1 MQYVVSITAI
11 VACLLYPVCFA
22 GRKETPAPPVMLSI
36 AALLAGTVELFD
48 LLAFYNPDNVYTLK
62 RVCLVVETLLPAALL
77 WFALTYARVCE
88 TGYISSF
95 NKCVL
100 SVSPLLAGY
109 SIFVPTQFF
118 FYSPDFA
125 TEKILFL
132 GNLGFMVYLLILCQ
146 LILALMHLEMTLIY
160 ANITS
165 RWKIKLKIIGA
176 GAFIAVLI
184 FYYSQVLLFRT
195 IDMHLLPV
203 RSLVLLTAIAM
214 MTYSR
219 LTRGT
224 VTSIHVSR
232 HLVYRSVVLL
242 VVGIYLTCL
251 GFVGKSIIRVGDVFQ
266 QHMLVTICAL
276 TGLVLLV
283 SLLSETVKRKIT
295 NFIQRNFYRYKYDY
309 RTQWH
314 HFTDLLS
321 ASQTGNELL
330 QSMTR
335 AFCNT
340 FGMGYG
346 ALFMLIEENG
356 GFQRM
361 ASIDADDVV
370 MIEAS
375 ERITALLSSADSVL
389 DLRAGSAGSGGEVF
403 RELFGND
410 AVRFLVPIRSSEGV
424 DGFVALGRPINP
436 SETYGQEDYDL
447 MATFSRQASFALHN
461 LRLSEQLARARE
473 MAAMGK
479 VSTFVLHD
487 LKNLVST
494 VSLVLDNARDHIS
507 KHEFQRDMLASLGAT
522 VVKMNALIYRL
533 KSFPEKQSLCCEPV
547 DLLQMARETASL
559 INHKEFNITGTPVVA
574 RIDRQEFQ
582 KVLLNL
588 MLNAAEA
595 SDHKNEVMVE
605 VGENNAPY
613 VRVTDKGCG
622 IRKEFLHHSLFSP
635 FRTTKASGL
644 GIGLYQS
651 KQIVEA
657 HGGKIEVESE
667 PDRGAAFT
675 VWLPEVLPASP

>member
-1 MQYVVSITAI
+1 MQYAIAIIAI
-11 VACLLYPVCFA
+11 VACALYPFCCA
-22 GRKETPAPPVMLSI
+22 GKKGTPSPPVMLSI
-36 AALLAGTVELFD
+36 AALLAAAVELFD
-48 LLAFYNPDNVYTLK
+48 LLAFCAPERVYALK
-62 RVCLVVETLLPAALL
+62 RTSLVFEALLPAALL

-88 TGYISSF
+88 SGYVSSF
-95 NKCVL
+95 NKCIL
-100 SVSPLLAGY
+100 SLSPLLAGY
-109 SIFVPTQFF
+109 SILVPSQFF
-118 FYSPDFA
+118 LYSPDFA
-125 TEKILFL
+125 TEKILSL
-132 GNLGFMVYLLILCQ
+132 GNVGFIFYLLILCQ
-146 LILALMHLEMTLIY
+146 LIIALMHLEMTLLH
-160 ANITS
+160 ATITS
-165 RWKIKLKIIGA
+165 RWKIKLEIFGA

-184 FYYSQVLLFRT
+184 FYHSQVLLFRT
-195 IDMHLLPV
+195 IDMHLVPL

-219 LTRGT
+219 IIRGT
-224 VTSIHVSR
+224 VTTIHVSR

-242 VVGIYLTCL
+242 VVGIYLIGL
-251 GFVGKSIIRVGDVFQ
+251 GFAGKSMTRLGDGFQ
-266 QHMLVTICAL
+266 HYLMVTIFFMS
-276 TGLVLLV
+276 GLAVLV
-283 SLLSETVKRKIT
+283 SIMSETVKRRIRET
-295 NFIQRNFYRYKYDY
+295 IQRNFYRYKYDY

-314 HFTDLLS
+314 HFTDMLS
-321 ASQTGNELL
+321 TSQTGSELL
-330 QSMTR
+330 NSVTSG
-335 AFCNT
+335 FCNA

-346 ALFMLIEENG
+346 ALFMLVEENG
-356 GFQRM
+356 GYQRM
-361 ASIDADDVV
+361 AGVDADDVA
-370 MIEAS
+370 MIGAD
-375 ERITALLSSADSVL
+375 ERITSLLSSADRVI
-389 DLRAGSAGSGGEVF
+389 DLRAGSSCSRHEIF
-403 RELFGND
+403 RDLFGND
-410 AVRFLVPIRSSEGV
+410 NVRFLIPICSPDGV

-473 MAAMGK
+473 MAAIGK

-494 VSLVLDNARDHIS
+494 VTLVLDNARDHIA
-507 KHEFQRDMLASLGAT
+507 KQEFQRDMLASLGAT
-522 VVKMNALIYRL
+522 VVKMNALIQRL
-533 KSFPEKQSLCCEPV
+533 KYFPGKQSLQREPV

-559 INHKEFNITGTPVVA
+559 INQKEFNITGTQVFA

-595 SDHKNEVMVE
+595 SDHKNEVIVE
-605 VGENNAPY
+605 VGKDDAPY

-622 IRKEFLHHSLFSP
+622 IRKEFLQSLFMP

-644 GIGLYQS
+644 GIGLYHS

-675 VWLPEVLPASP
+675 IRLPEILTASP